1 MNSRSFALS
10 TLGVLPIHRIV
21 ETIRFLRQA
30 MVAVVACAL
39 GVTVPHALA
48 GSPAV
53 DGARAATVASPLGAG
68 QVSVV
73 NGRLMVGD
81 RNLFLTGV
89 NAPNHRTDWHLQAA
103 GCMSEAVNLPALF
116 DALGPDSLVRVWF
129 TQGMATTAGD
139 APARDWSALDETV
152 RDADASPNHP
162 HLLITLTSGSGDC
175 DWGRWHG
182 QRWFETGWNTD
193 VVPGSLTTYERWVDD
208 VVTRY
213 RDHPSVAVWEPVNE
227 PDGATCA
234 PGHEGSGCFGHG
246 TCLGGAT
253 VALAS
258 FYTRVGAH
266 LHAIAPSQLVSDG
279 GGGWCGWDEAG
290 APLIDRSPGIDIIGL
305 HDYHEDGTAL
315 PAKLVAMLR
324 LGRELA
330 KPVLIGEVG
339 MNAREGTGSMACQS
353 STRRSELLAAKL
365 QAARRAGAAGF
376 VLWSF
381 QPGSPPSCN
390 LDIRQDDP
398 AISILGSS
406 PMPSSPAGLHPSQRA
421 I

>member
-1 MNSRSFALS
+1 MNSRSIALS
-10 TLGVLPIHRIV
+10 AGAVLPIDRIV
-21 ETIRFLRQA
+21 ETIRFLRHA
-30 MVAVVACAL
+30 TFVIVAGAL

-48 GSPAV
+48 EVPSP
-53 DGARAATVASPLGAG
+53 DGAHAATMASPLPHR

-73 NGRLMVGD
+73 HGRLMVGD
-81 RNLFLTGV
+81 RNLFLAGI

-103 GCMSEAVNLPALF
+103 GCMSEAVDLPALF
-116 DALGPDSLVRVWF
+116 DALGPDSVVRVWF
-129 TQGMATTAGD
+129 TQGMATTAGEP
-139 APARDWSALDETV
+139 PARDWSALDETV
-152 RDADASPNHP
+152 RQADASPNHP

-182 QRWFETGWNTD
+182 QRWFETGWQTD
-193 VVPGSLTTYERWVDD
+193 VVPGSLTTYEQWVDD

-213 RDHPSVAVWEPVNE
+213 RDHPSVAMWEPVNE

-234 PGHEGSGCFGHG
+234 PGHEGSGCFGHAS
-246 TCLGGAT
+246 CLDGAT
-253 VALAS
+253 AALVA

-290 APLIDRSPGIDIIGL
+290 TPLIERSPGLDIIGM

-324 LGRELA
+324 LGRELG

-339 MNAREGTGSMACQS
+339 MDARAGPGSMVCQS
-353 STRRSELLAAKL
+353 LARRSELLAAKL

-381 QPGSPPSCN
+381 QPGSAPSCS

-398 AISILGSS
+398 AIAVLGSS
-406 PMPSSPAGLHPSQRA
+406 PMPDQPAGVHANLRA
-421 I
+421 V